1 MLIVKIIGLTLL
13 AYLLG
18 SIPSGLIIVK
28 LATGRDVREI
38 ASGRTGGTNAMRA
51 AGVWAGLGTAIMD
64 ILKSSASVWIA
75 MAIMPDN
82 SWAQVSAGLAAIL
95 GHNYS
100 IFLTKRD
107 EAGSLHLRGGAGGAP
122 TVGTALAL
130 WAPSILIIVPL
141 GALILY
147 FIGYASIATLS
158 VALLAALV
166 FAYRAWI
173 GVSPWQYVLY
183 ALLAEVLLIWA
194 LRPNIQRLING
205 TERIVG
211 FRARRKKDPSRGMQD
226 PGR

>member
-1 MLIVKIIGLTLL
+1 MFIVKFLGLILL

-51 AGVWAGLGTAIMD
+51 AGFWAGLGTAIMD

-75 MAIMPDN
+75 MAIMPAT

-107 EAGSLHLRGGAGGAP
+107 EAGSLHL
-122 TVGTALAL
+122 
-130 WAPSILIIVPL
+130 
-141 GALILY
+141 
-147 FIGYASIATLS
+147 
-158 VALLAALV
+158 
-166 FAYRAWI
+166 
-173 GVSPWQYVLY
+173 
-183 ALLAEVLLIWA
+183 
-194 LRPNIQRLING
+194 
-205 TERIVG
+205 
-211 FRARRKKDPSRGMQD
+211 
-226 PGR
+226 